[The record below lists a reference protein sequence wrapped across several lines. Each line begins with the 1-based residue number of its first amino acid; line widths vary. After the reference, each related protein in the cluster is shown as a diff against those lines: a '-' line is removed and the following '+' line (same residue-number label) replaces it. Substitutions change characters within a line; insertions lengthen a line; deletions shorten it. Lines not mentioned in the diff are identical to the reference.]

1 MDQDQGKLHRLVE
14 ELQAAQFDVEPF
26 LALHTE
32 DAIIVNFGGRRV
44 AGRDE
49 LGRAMAAGLASPL
62 AQVIT
67 TAEVDD
73 IRFLRPDVA
82 IISCTKHI
90 SDERDTAEPSFA
102 TTGRLTYVAVEE
114 AGAWRVALAQT
125 TPVAGS

>member
-1 MDQDQGKLHRLVE
+1 MDEDQRMKLHRLVE
-14 ELQAAQFDVEPF
+14 DLQAAQLDIEPF
-26 LALHTE
+26 LALHTP
-32 DAIIVNFGGRRV
+32 DIVIVNFGGRRV

-49 LGRAMAAGLASPL
+49 LRQAMAAGLASPL

-82 IISCTKHI
+82 LVSCTKHVA
-90 SDERDTAEPSFA
+90 DGRDTPDTFA
-102 TTGRLTYVAVEE
+102 TRGRLSYLAVEE
-114 AGAWRVALAQT
+114 AGVWRVALAQT